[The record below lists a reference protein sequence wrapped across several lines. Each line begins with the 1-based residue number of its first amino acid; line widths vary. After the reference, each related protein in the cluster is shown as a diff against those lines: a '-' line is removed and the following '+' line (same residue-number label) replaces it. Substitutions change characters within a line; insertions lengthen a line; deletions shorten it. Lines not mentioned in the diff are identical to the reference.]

1 MLVGTL
7 RTTARRYTLCFQRK
21 FAPLR
26 GLRGLLRTHP
36 AIPARSTTG
45 PGVRN
50 EGLAQTNMKEVFK
63 MATATTVME
72 PNVKIS
78 ATKLLINNQ
87 WVNSVSGKTF
97 PTINPSTGEVITQVA
112 ESDAA
117 DVDKAVA
124 AARAAFDKGPWR
136 KMSASQRGVLMN
148 KLADL
153 IEKHADELAQLEAL
167 DNGKPYAV
175 AKGADVPLTVAC
187 YRYYAGWADKNQ
199 GKTIPINGNYF
210 CYTKHEPVGVV
221 GQIIPWNFP
230 MLMQAWKLGPA
241 LATGCTVVLKP
252 AEQTPLTAL
261 RIGELILEAGFP
273 PGVVNLMSGY
283 GPTAGAA
290 IARHMD
296 VDKVAFT
303 GSTEVGHLIM
313 KAAAETNLKRVTLEL
328 GGKSPNIVFADADME
343 KAIEGA
349 HFALFFNQGQCC
361 CAGSRLFVEEKCY
374 DEFVEKSVARA
385 KKRTVGNPFDKKTE
399 QGPQVD
405 QDQFNK
411 VMSYIDV
418 GKKEKAKLVAGG
430 NRVGDK
436 GYFIEPTVFADV
448 KDDMKIAQ
456 EEIFGPVMA
465 ILKFKDVNEV
475 AERANKSMYG
485 LAAAVWTKDISKAHA
500 IADSVRAGTVWVNC
514 YDVFANYTEVKTVT
528 IKL

>member
-1 MLVGTL
+1 
-7 RTTARRYTLCFQRK
+7 
-21 FAPLR
+21 
-26 GLRGLLRTHP
+26 
-36 AIPARSTTG
+36 
-45 PGVRN
+45 
-50 EGLAQTNMKEVFK
+50 
-63 MATATTVME
+63 MATATAVME
-72 PNVKIS
+72 SNVKIGP
-78 ATKLLINNQ
+78 TKLLINGK
-87 WVNSVSGKTF
+87 WVDSVSGKTF
-97 PTINPSTGEVITQVA
+97 PTINPSTSEVITQVA

-153 IEKHADELAQLEAL
+153 VEKHADELAQLEAL
-167 DNGKPYAV
+167 DNGKPYHV
-175 AKGADVPLTVAC
+175 ARAADLPLTIAC
-187 YRYYAGWADKNQ
+187 YRYYAGWADKNH
-199 GKTIPINGNYF
+199 GKTIP
-210 CYTKHEPVGVV
+210 V

-230 MLMQAWKLGPA
+230 LLMQAWKLGPA
-241 LATGCTVVLKP
+241 LATGCTVVMKP

-261 RIGELILEAGFP
+261 RVGELMLEAGFP
-273 PGVVNLMSGY
+273 EGVVNLLPGY

-328 GGKSPNIVFADADME
+328 GGKSPNIVFADADMNE
-343 KAIEGA
+343 AIEGA

-361 CAGSRLFVEEKCY
+361 CAGSRLYVEEKCY
-374 DEFVEKSVARA
+374 DEFVDKSVARA
-385 KKRTVGNPFDKKTE
+385 KKRTVGNPFDKNTE

-411 VMSYIDV
+411 VMSYIDS
-418 GKKEKAKLVAGG
+418 GKQEKAKLLAGG

-448 KDDMKIAQ
+448 QDHMKIAR
-456 EEIFGPVMA
+456 EEIFGPVMS
-465 ILKFKDVNEV
+465 ILKFKDLNEV
-475 AERANKSMYG
+475 VERANKSLYG
-485 LAAAVWTKDISKAHA
+485 LAAAVWTKDITKAHA

-514 YDVFANYTEVKTVT
+514 YDVFDAGAPFGGFKQSGIGRELGEYGLANYTEVKTVT